1 MGKHTERCG
10 HKSDGFP
17 WFCDLQIVASLYNVN
32 VYQRVSVD
40 FVHTG
45 EWEYEPT
52 INDKWGY
59 NQQSWMINGS
69 LEQCG

>member
-1 MGKHTERCG
+1 
-10 HKSDGFP
+10 
-17 WFCDLQIVASLYNVN
+17 VASLYNVN

-52 INDKWGY
+52 INDEWGY